1 MVHNFFWN
9 MAIEVDMK
17 EIKFPVG
24 IGLPVFRTADGVE
37 KIYRTI
43 TTKDLMDWWA
53 ETKQTFPKSDFGGLI
68 SDESRTMIYASVG
81 DIKAEC
87 VLFDASYLKALGY
100 TKVWFE
106 DRTPGDTSISY
117 IMWGEK

>member
-1 MVHNFFWN
+1 MADNFFWN
-9 MAIEVDMK
+9 MAIDVDIK

-24 IGLPVFRTADGVE
+24 IGLPVFRTVDGVE

-43 TTKDLMDWWA
+43 TTKDLMDWWT
-53 ETKQTFPKSDFGGLI
+53 EIKQTFPKSDFGGLI
-68 SDESRTMIYASVG
+68 SDEWRTMTYASVG
-81 DIKAEC
+81 NIKAEC
-87 VLFDASYLKALGY
+87 VRFDASYLKALGY
-100 TKVWFE
+100 TKVRFE